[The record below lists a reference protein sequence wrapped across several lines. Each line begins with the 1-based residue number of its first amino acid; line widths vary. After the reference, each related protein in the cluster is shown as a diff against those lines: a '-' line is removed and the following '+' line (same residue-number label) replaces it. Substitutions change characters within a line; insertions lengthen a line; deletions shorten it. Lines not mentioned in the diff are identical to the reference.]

1 MDCKHPTSPLKN
13 KFKSQ
18 QPAGKVMLSCFWDS
32 EGIILEQCQEWREL
46 IKGACIT
53 SQNWLFGVN
62 TKDNYID
69 NISGSHSEDYEVC
82 GTV

>member
-1 MDCKHPTSPLKN
+1 MEYNPPTFPLKK

-18 QPAGKVMLSCFWDS
+18 QLTGKVMLSCFWDS
-32 EGIILEQCQEWREL
+32 EGIILKQYQEWREL

-53 SQNWLFGVN
+53 SQNSQFSVN